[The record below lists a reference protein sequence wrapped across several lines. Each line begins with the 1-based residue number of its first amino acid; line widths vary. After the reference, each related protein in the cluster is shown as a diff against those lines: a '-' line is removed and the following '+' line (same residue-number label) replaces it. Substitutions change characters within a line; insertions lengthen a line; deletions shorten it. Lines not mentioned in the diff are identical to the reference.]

1 MEEIRHESA
10 LEMSLQR
17 HSYEDEIA
25 SLNKVLEERNRDEQE
40 AVLHSP
46 QFSIISSPESNAL
59 REIETILKD
68 TQQRLALPITNSYVI
83 FFLNIVLP
91 ILNDYFILF

>member
-1 MEEIRHESA
+1 
-10 LEMSLQR
+10 MSLQR

-25 SLNKVLEERNRDEQE
+25 SLNKVLEERNRDEPE

-59 REIETILKD
+59 REIETILQD
-68 TQQRLALPITNSYVI
+68 TQQRLALPITNSYVN
-83 FFLNIVLP
+83 FFSI
-91 ILNDYFILF
+91 